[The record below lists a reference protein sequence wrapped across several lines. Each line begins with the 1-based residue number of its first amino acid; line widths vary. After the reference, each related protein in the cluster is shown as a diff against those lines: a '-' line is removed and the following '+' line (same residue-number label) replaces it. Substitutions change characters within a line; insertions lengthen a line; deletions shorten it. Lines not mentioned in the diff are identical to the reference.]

1 MRQQYNDRFCQT
13 NLYRAAIEDMY
24 AKSLVKLSKKLFIT
38 EKSTFGIMQPLWNK
52 LSDEIIEVSTIHA
65 TLAHRI
71 TEDVE
76 KPLRSVLWADSNM
89 SNVKNVSLRCNAM

>member
-1 MRQQYNDRFCQT
+1 
-13 NLYRAAIEDMY
+13 MY

-38 EKSTFGIMQPLWNK
+38 EKSTLGIMQPLWNK
-52 LSDEIIEVSTIHA
+52 LSDEITEVSTIHA
-65 TLAHRI
+65 TLAHKI

-89 SNVKNVSLRCNAM
+89 SNVKNVSLRCNAI